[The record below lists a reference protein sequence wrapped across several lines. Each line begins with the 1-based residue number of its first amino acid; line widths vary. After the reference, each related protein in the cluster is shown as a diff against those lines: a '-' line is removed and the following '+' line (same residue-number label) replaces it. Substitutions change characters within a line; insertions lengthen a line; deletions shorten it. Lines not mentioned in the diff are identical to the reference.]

1 MSENVKYDLVIGALL
16 HNIGKILFDDYKSL
30 YENLE
35 IYEELNIN
43 NQDILDCI
51 RHQTYEQIQKSNLRS
66 DSIALIAYVASAI
79 VSDINNIKNE
89 EFKDED
95 FDKNTPLYSIFNILN
110 NNNESRFYKR
120 VILSQDSSINNPT
133 DIIDKNGESFFQD
146 IRENIRNV
154 ICKITFKQSYIN
166 NLLSVLEN
174 NLSYIPASTSRD
186 HLKDISFYDKIR
198 MTGAI
203 SNCIYQYLIEEDIHD
218 YKTYLFEDTTMDKDM
233 FLLYSLDVSG
243 IQNFIYNISSKGALK
258 ALRARSF
265 YLEIMMEHI
274 VDSFLEE
281 LNLTRANLLYA
292 GGGHCYM
299 ILPNTKKIKDKV
311 KFLENKVNQWFM
323 EEFAISLYI
332 AGGYSACSAN
342 TLQDNPK
349 GSYSDLFKDVSSA
362 ISLKKAHRYS
372 ADDIRK
378 LNSYNV
384 KEEDGKR
391 ECSMCRKIDHLKD
404 DKDDSEHLCNTC
416 YSLKHI
422 ANSILEDR
430 YFMICDKQQYEMIRS
445 KNSSI
450 GEVLRLPF
458 DSLLLSLN
466 DEEFKE
472 IKDEYIDI
480 RCYSKNEFNTNEIT
494 SRIFIGD
501 YRAKADNKYL
511 KNPTLEELAQK
522 SQGIEKIGVLR
533 ADVDNLGTAFVSGF
547 KNSKQKSNLA
557 RTATLS
563 RQLSFFF
570 KLYINDILSNGKCEL
585 LNKNKDRNIVVVYSG
600 GDDIFLVGSWDDV
613 IQSSIDLKKAFDEF
627 SQKTLSISAGIGL
640 YDSKYPINVMA
651 KETGDLEEHSKKYE
665 KNEKAKNAVTLFDE
679 ENCYSWNEFE
689 DFVLNQ
695 KFNLIKDFFEKTDER
710 GNSFLYN
717 MLELL
722 RNVKEKINI
731 ARFIYLLSRLEPE
744 KNSKNY
750 EEKISIYRNFA
761 DKMYGWI
768 ESEDDRK
775 QVITAMYLYVYLKRK
790 KQSEKDGGK
799 NNELQ
804 Q

>member
-16 HNIGKILFDDYKSL
+16 HNIGKILFDEYKTS

-35 IYEELNIN
+35 IYEVLNIN

-51 RHQTYEQIQKSNLRS
+51 RYQTYEQIQKSNLRS

-95 FDKNTPLYSIFNILN
+95 FDQNTPLYSIFNILN

-120 VILSQDSSINNPT
+120 VILSKDSSINNPT
-133 DIIDKNGESFFQD
+133 DIIDKNGEKFFQD
-146 IRENIRNV
+146 IRENIKNI
-154 ICKITFKQSYIN
+154 ICKISFKQSYIN

-186 HLKDISFYDKIR
+186 HLKDISFYDNIR
-198 MTGAI
+198 MTGAV

-218 YKTYLFEDTTMDKDM
+218 YKTFLFEDTTMDKDM

-274 VDSFLEE
+274 VDSFLER

-299 ILPNTKKIKDKV
+299 ILPNTKLVKDKIKS
-311 KFLENKVNQWFM
+311 LEKEVNRWFM
-323 EEFAISLYI
+323 EEFAITLYI
-332 AGGYSACSAN
+332 AGGYRACSAN
-342 TLQDNPK
+342 NLQDIPE
-349 GSYSDLFKDVSSA
+349 GSYSQLFKDVSSE

-372 ADDIRK
+372 ADDIRR
-378 LNSYNV
+378 LNSHNV

-391 ECSMCRKIDHLKD
+391 ECSMCRKIDKLKD
-404 DKDDSEHLCNTC
+404 DKDDEHLCTSC
-416 YSLKHI
+416 YALKHI
-422 ANSILEDR
+422 ANNILDDK
-430 YFMICDKQQYEMIRS
+430 YFIISDKEQYESIRME
-445 KNSSI
+445 NSSI
-450 GEVLRLPF
+450 GEALRLPF
-458 DSLLLSLN
+458 DSCLLSLN
-466 DEEFKE
+466 DEEFKK
-472 IKDEYIDI
+472 IKDSNIKV
-480 RCYSKNEFNTNEIT
+480 RFYSKNDFSSDETT
-494 SRIFIGD
+494 SRLFIGD
-501 YRAKADNKYL
+501 YRANTDKKYL

-522 SQGIEKIGVLR
+522 SDGIEKICVLR
-533 ADVDNLGTAFVSGF
+533 ADVDNLGSAFVSGF
-547 KNSKQKSNLA
+547 RHMKQKSNLA

-563 RQLSFFF
+563 RQLSLFF
-570 KLYINDILSNGKCEL
+570 KFYINDILSNGKNDIL
-585 LNKNKDRNIVVVYSG
+585 SKNKDRNIVVVYSG
-600 GDDIFLVGSWDDV
+600 GDDIFLVGSWNDV

-640 YDSKYPINVMA
+640 YDSKCPINVMA
-651 KETGDLEEHSKKYE
+651 KETGILEEYSKKYK
-665 KNEKAKNAVTLFDE
+665 KNEKTKNAVTLFDE
-679 ENCYSWNEFE
+679 SNSYSWDDFE
-689 DFVLNQ
+689 DFVLKE

-744 KNSKNY
+744 KNTKNY

-761 DKMYGWI
+761 DKMYEWI
-768 ESEDDRK
+768 ESEEDRK
-775 QVITAMYLYVYLKRK
+775 QVITAMYLYVYLNRK

-799 NNELQ
+799 K
-804 Q
+804 